1 MGNKK
6 LKSIDLALKKPK
18 ITLEEV
24 LEYESIIYKAKAGD
38 LTLIQ
43 FLSSRDHI
51 LTMIHMIIAE
61 YDSAEK
67 ALK

>member
-1 MGNKK
+1 MGNRK

-24 LEYESIIYKAKAGD
+24 LEYESIIFKAKSGD
-38 LTLIQ
+38 SALIQ
-43 FLSSRDHI
+43 FLSSQEHI
-51 LTMIHMIIAE
+51 LTMIQMVIAE
-61 YDSAEK
+61 YDTAEK